1 MKKRNITLNE
11 LDGIIG
17 VIKKNNKQEKI
28 VIISDTTGYKYLK
41 KIKSSKKYKN
51 LIFSKSYTK
60 SFIEDGQIILQ
71 VKNIISLKELGLEC
85 F

>member
-1 MKKRNITLNE
+1 MKKKRNITLNE

-41 KIKSSKKYKN
+41 ENKIFKK
-51 LIFSKSYTK
+51 I
-60 SFIEDGQIILQ
+60 
-71 VKNIISLKELGLEC
+71 
-85 F
+85 

>member
-28 VIISDTTGYKYLK
+28 VIISIRPDT
-41 KIKSSKKYKN
+41 
-51 LIFSKSYTK
+51 
-60 SFIEDGQIILQ
+60 
-71 VKNIISLKELGLEC
+71 NI
-85 F
+85 